1 MNALTGMNALDRAR
15 LQYAAG
21 MFAIGGIFAAITAT
35 GYGTARLVGAPRGV
49 AGVIGAFSPA
59 LVLMGWLAEDYYRTT
74 GGRFR
79 EV

>member
-1 MNALTGMNALDRAR
+1 MKIFAGRNARDRAR

-21 MFAIGGIFAAITAT
+21 TVALGGVVAAITAT
-35 GYGTARLVGAPRGV
+35 GYGAARLVGAPRGV

-59 LVLMGWLAEDYYRTT
+59 LVLMGWLAKDYYRTT

>member
-1 MNALTGMNALDRAR
+1 MNDLRGINALDRAR
-15 LQYAAG
+15 LQYAAD
-21 MFAIGGIFAAITAT
+21 MVALGGVVAAITAT
-35 GYGTARLVGAPRGV
+35 GYGAARLVGAPRGV

-59 LVLMGWLAEDYYRTT
+59 LMLMGWLAKDYYRTT

>member
-1 MNALTGMNALDRAR
+1 MKILAGMNALDRAR

-21 MFAIGGIFAAITAT
+21 TVALGGVVAAITAT
-35 GYGTARLVGAPRGV
+35 GYGAARLLGAPKV
-49 AGVIGAFSPA
+49 AAGAFGAFSPTFA
-59 LVLMGWLAEDYYRTT
+59 LMALLVKDYYRTT